1 MPQPVATP
9 HHPIAERSRTP
20 IELGLLALMW
30 GSTFLLMKVAVPT
43 VPAFAMAAVRGLL
56 AAALLWMVVSWSR
69 RGSRPTPESWTPA
82 IVLGTL
88 SGWLPNVLT
97 AWALLRLASA
107 DAGMLSAAGPIFVVI
122 LAHFFLKSE
131 RLHIGQFVGVV
142 IGFIGVGLI
151 IGFDPDSIGSGDIFG
166 KLAMI
171 AVAISYAAGTVYSR
185 WIGPQDAPRLAMRQQ
200 LVAGAFT
207 VPIALAIEQP
217 WTIRPEPIAVLA
229 IVGLAIWASA
239 IPIWLYFRLI
249 AHTRAVTVSLVA
261 YLTPAVAVIL
271 GVLVLGERLEPTA
284 AVGLLVV
291 FIGVAVTTR
300 QRHPA
305 VPTSASEAGGIDT
318 IDD

>member
-1 MPQPVATP
+1 
-9 HHPIAERSRTP
+9 
-20 IELGLLALMW
+20 MW

-69 RGSRPTPESWTPA
+69 RGSKPTPESWTPA

-151 IGFDPDSIGSGDIFG
+151 IGFDPDSIRSGDIFE
-166 KLAMI
+166 KLALI

-207 VPIALAIEQP
+207 VPIALVIEQP
-217 WTIRPEPIAVLA
+217 WTIRPDP
-229 IVGLAIWASA
+229 
-239 IPIWLYFRLI
+239 
-249 AHTRAVTVSLVA
+249 
-261 YLTPAVAVIL
+261 VAV
-271 GVLVLGERLEPTA
+271 V
-284 AVGLLVV
+284 
-291 FIGVAVTTR
+291 
-300 QRHPA
+300 
-305 VPTSASEAGGIDT
+305 
-318 IDD
+318 